1 MLQFKTMQVTM
12 RHRLAETIEPQVLR
26 GHGWLDHPPTT
37 QVALAADMQTL
48 RDKGRFQ
55 MV

>member
-1 MLQFKTMQVTM
+1 MQETTL
-12 RHRLAETIEPQVLR
+12 HRLTATTELPALR

-48 RDKGRFQ
+48 RDSGRFQ